1 MRAGAPGLLIQTG
14 PCWYLKWPTWVLHFD
29 VFLSIYSE
37 WWTFKHR
44 LSNCFVFNSSQWK
57 IQPLILI
64 IFPRLRI
71 ALYFHMFLNDPWLFT
86 CSTSHYLFA
95 PFLLFFHFLSFFL
108 FLFLTVLLSTYE
120 NQWLWSKSRQ
130 HVVKESYVD
139 VRMSWVVYLRKK
151 EPTCTANV
159 FAVKATTFCCSL
171 LQDVLKMYF

>member
-71 ALYFHMFLNDPWLFT
+71 VLYFHMFLNDPWLFT
-86 CSTSHYLFA
+86 CSTSHYLFT
-95 PFLLFFHFLSFFL
+95 PFLLFFTFLA
-108 FLFLTVLLSTYE
+108 LSCSSISNCTFI
-120 NQWLWSKSRQ
+120 NIWKSMAL
-130 HVVKESYVD
+130 VKEQTA
-139 VRMSWVVYLRKK
+139 RGQRKLRW
-151 EPTCTANV
+151 C
-159 FAVKATTFCCSL
+159 
-171 LQDVLKMYF
+171 